1 MRLPALA
8 ASAVLLTLAVPAPAC
23 AETFTLATIY
33 EDEFFEVVALSI
45 DNAAAI
51 IATGMPEKACIQ
63 ASRLANT
70 YGGFTAC
77 IRIPDGM
84 TPECQMAQT
93 APTDGNLEACYG
105 PALLAGMRA
114 ESER

>member
-1 MRLPALA
+1 MRLSALA
-8 ASAVLLTLAVPAPAC
+8 ASAALLALAATAPVR

-33 EDEFFEVVALSI
+33 EDEYFEVAKLSM

-51 IATGMPEKACIQ
+51 IATGMPERACIQ

-77 IRIPDGM
+77 IPVPKGI
-84 TPECQMAQT
+84 TAECWRAQN
-93 APTDGNLEACYG
+93 APTDGNLESCYG
-105 PALLAGMRA
+105 PALLAGMRDEFA
-114 ESER
+114 R

>member
-8 ASAVLLTLAVPAPAC
+8 ASAAFLALAATVPAHADS
-23 AETFTLATIY
+23 FTLATIY
-33 EDEFFEVVALSI
+33 EDAFFEGAPLSI

-51 IATGMPEKACIQ
+51 VATGMPERACVQ

-77 IRIPDGM
+77 IPVPDGM
-84 TPECQMAQT
+84 TPECARAQA
-93 APTDGNLEACYG
+93 APTDSNLESCYG
-105 PALLAGMRA
+105 PALLAGMRD